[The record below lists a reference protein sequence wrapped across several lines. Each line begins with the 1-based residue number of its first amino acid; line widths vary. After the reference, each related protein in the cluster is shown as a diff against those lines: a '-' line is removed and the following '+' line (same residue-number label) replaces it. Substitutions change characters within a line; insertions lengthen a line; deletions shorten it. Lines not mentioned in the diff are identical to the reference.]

1 MSEIQKRLWGMKYE
15 LNPPKP
21 LEAGYGCLMEI
32 AAQATD
38 LADKAI
44 VDCIVQTAKEAG
56 ITDLYLLDKN
66 FIRLA
71 IMSAIEDTQNYKA
84 SFEQVAEKYSK
95 IQDKMLNGD
104 LVEVVR
110 CKDCKHWSYAQSIN
124 RHECN
129 IFNGAYDW
137 IGYPTKEKD
146 FCSYG
151 ERKEEKHE
159 QTD

>member
-1 MSEIQKRLWGMKYE
+1 MSEIQKRPWGMKYE

-84 SFEQVAEKYSK
+84 SFEQIAEKYSK
-95 IQDKMLNGD
+95 IQDKMLKGD
-104 LVEVVR
+104 LVEAIR
-110 CKDCKHWSYAQSIN
+110 RRDCIHLGEDRKFPYCKRWDYALMGASII
-124 RHECN
+124 RP
-129 IFNGAYDW
+129 DD
-137 IGYPTKEKD
+137 D

-151 ERKEEKHE
+151 ERRADHE
-159 QTD
+159 QS

>member
-1 MSEIQKRLWGMKYE
+1 MSENQKRTWGMKYE

-56 ITDLYLLDKN
+56 ITDLYLLDKK
-66 FIRLA
+66 FICTA

-84 SFEQVAEKYSK
+84 SFEQ
-95 IQDKMLNGD
+95 I
-104 LVEVVR
+104 
-110 CKDCKHWSYAQSIN
+110 
-124 RHECN
+124 
-129 IFNGAYDW
+129 
-137 IGYPTKEKD
+137 
-146 FCSYG
+146 
-151 ERKEEKHE
+151 
-159 QTD
+159 TDSATPATRPR

>member
-1 MSEIQKRLWGMKYE
+1 MSEIQKRPPWGMKYE

-32 AAQATD
+32 AAQSTD

-71 IMSAIEDTQNYKA
+71 IMSAIEDTQNYKT
-84 SFEQVAEKYSK
+84 SFEQIAEKYGK
-95 IQDKMLNGD
+95 IQDKMLKGE

-110 CKDCKHWSYAQSIN
+110 CKDCKLWDSDPDTYGNSVGPKGKCMKSF
-124 RHECN
+124 ETMLC
-129 IFNGAYDW
+129 D
-137 IGYPTKEKD
+137 D

-151 ERKEEKHE
+151 ERRAAE
-159 QTD
+159 